1 MTALTT
7 ILHVEDDADIQEIAR
22 LALEMVGG
30 LQVSQ
35 FSSGA
40 DAVDAAGDLAPDLI
54 LLDQMMPG
62 MSGEETLYALRGHAH
77 LKEVPAIFMTAQTE
91 DSSAALVERTGALGF
106 VSKPF
111 DPMTLAD
118 ELRAMMATASA

>member
-1 MTALTT
+1 MPELTH

-22 LALEMVGG
+22 LALEMIGG

-35 FSSGA
+35 FASGA
-40 DAVDAAGDLAPDLI
+40 DAVVMAPELTPDLI
-54 LLDQMMPG
+54 LLDMMMPG
-62 MSGEETLYALRGHAH
+62 MSGEETLTALRQVQGFED
-77 LKEVPAIFMTAQTE
+77 LPAIFMTAQTE
-91 DSSAALVERTGALGF
+91 ESSVALVERTDAIGF

-118 ELRAMMATASA
+118 ELRAMLSGT